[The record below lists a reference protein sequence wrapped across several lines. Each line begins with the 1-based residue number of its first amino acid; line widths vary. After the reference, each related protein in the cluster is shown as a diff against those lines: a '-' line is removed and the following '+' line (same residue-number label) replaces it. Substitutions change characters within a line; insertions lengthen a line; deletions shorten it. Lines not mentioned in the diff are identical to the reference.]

1 MRSNFQGW
9 VGKSLKRREDLRLL
23 TGDTAFV
30 DDIELKDTLHVAV
43 LRSTYAHA
51 RITRL
56 EATEALLRPGVVAIV
71 HGEDAKSMSKP
82 LPAYAVAHLKPEEYC
97 LAVGKVRYVG
107 EPVVAVAAKDRGL
120 AEDALEF
127 IDVAYEPLEPIL
139 DPEKAMQ
146 PAGPL
151 VYDSFGTNV
160 VAQYKATWGDVD
172 QAFTEADL
180 IVTERLKLHS
190 YSSTPLETVACIA
203 SYNMVSRDL
212 TIYSNTQMVGHVI
225 PVLSDSL
232 GIPTERIRFIVQDI
246 GGGFGLKTRPWKPLL
261 IACLLSV
268 KTGRPVKYVE
278 DRREHLLA
286 AGRTAAAI
294 FDCEV
299 AVKNDGSISGF
310 RLRDINDDG
319 ASLTYAGTY
328 GSMHATLINGCYR
341 VRNVAWESYSVLTNK
356 CPSMPNRGVGKP
368 GICYVVERMIDIVG
382 RRLGIDPIEV
392 RRRNYIEPNE
402 FPYAT
407 PSGRVYDSGNY
418 EATLRRALQILDYE
432 TVRKEQSRLRGE
444 GRYIGVGLSTYVH
457 GASATAQEIE
467 GTTIKMDSRG
477 RVTVL
482 AGSPDMGTG
491 HKTALSQIIADE
503 LGITPEDINVLEFDS
518 QVSPWTPY
526 SGTHA
531 NKFSG
536 PDVESAVAA
545 AGVIR
550 DKLLKLAAHMLDSE
564 LGDLVLRDGR
574 VYVKSR
580 RERFTTVGEVAK
592 MAYQN
597 PGFLPPDT
605 TPGLAATCILN
616 SPRALESF
624 VADEKYTV
632 GAIHQLVAGRGGSPT
647 SFMTYP
653 NSAHIAVVEVDIETG
668 QVEILRYIVV
678 HDSGKVINPML
689 AEAQVHGGALHGIG
703 ATLLEEFVY
712 DSNGQLLT
720 STFMDYLKPT
730 SLEAPHFEVEHLETP
745 SPRSVLGIKGI
756 GEGEALGPLAAIGNA
771 VDDALSPFNV
781 KITELPITPERVHRL
796 IKQSSLLPIPY
807 SLFPARRC

>member
-1 MRSNFQGW
+1 M
-9 VGKSLKRREDLRLL
+9 
-23 TGDTAFV
+23 
-30 DDIELKDTLHVAV
+30 
-43 LRSTYAHA
+43 
-51 RITRL
+51 
-56 EATEALLRPGVVAIV
+56 V
-71 HGEDAKSMSKP
+71 HGEDARSMSKP

-107 EPVVAVAAKDRGL
+107 EPVAAVAAHDRGL

-127 IDVAYEPLEPIL
+127 IDVAYEPLEPIV

-151 VYDSFGTNV
+151 VYESFGSNV
-160 VAQYKATWGDVD
+160 VAHYQATWGDVER
-172 QAFTEADL
+172 AFKEADL
-180 IVTERLKLHS
+180 VLKERFTLHS

-203 SYNMVSRDL
+203 SYNRTSRQL
-212 TIYSNTQMVGHVI
+212 TMYSNTQMVGHVI

-232 GIPTERIRFIVQDI
+232 GIATEKIRFIVQDI

-261 IACLLSV
+261 ITCLLSV

-286 AGRTAAAI
+286 AGRTAGAI

-299 AVKNDGSISGF
+299 AAKNDGRILGV

-341 VRNVAWESYSVLTNK
+341 IRDVAWESYSVLTNK

-368 GICYVVERMIDIVG
+368 GICFVIERMIDLVA
-382 RRLGIDPIEV
+382 RRLRIDAVEV
-392 RRRNYIEPNE
+392 RLMNYIGRDE

-407 PSGRVYDSGNY
+407 PSGRVYDSGDY
-418 EATLRRALQILDYE
+418 EGALKRALQLLDYE
-432 TVRKEQSRLRGE
+432 KVRAEQSRLRGE

-467 GTTIKMDSRG
+467 GTTIKMDPRG

-531 NKFSG
+531 NKFAG

-545 AGVIR
+545 ARVIR
-550 DKLLKLAAHMLDSE
+550 DKLVRLAAHMLDAE
-564 LGDLVLRDGR
+564 PCDVVLEDGR
-574 VYVKSR
+574 IHVNGR
-580 RERFTTVGEVAK
+580 GDRFTTVGEVAK
-592 MAYQN
+592 IAYQN

-605 TPGLAATCILN
+605 TPGLEATCALN
-616 SPRALESF
+616 SPKALESF
-624 VADEKYTV
+624 IADEKYTAGV
-632 GAIHQLVAGRGGSPT
+632 THQLVAGRGGSPT

-653 NSAHIAVVEVDIETG
+653 NSAHIAVVEVEVETG
-668 QVEILRYIVV
+668 QVEILRYIIV
-678 HDSGKVINPML
+678 HDSGRVINPML
-689 AEAQVHGGALHGIG
+689 AEGQVHGGVLHGIG
-703 ATLLEEFVY
+703 AALLEEFVY
-712 DSNGQLLT
+712 DENGQLLT
-720 STFMDYLKPT
+720 STFMDYLKPS
-730 SLEAPHFEVEHLETP
+730 SLEAPHVEVEHLETP

-756 GEGEALGPLAAIGNA
+756 GEGEALGPLGAIGNA
-771 VDDALSPFNV
+771 VDDALSPFKV

-796 IKQSSLLPIPY
+796 IRHSG
-807 SLFPARRC
+807 FGDGA